1 MDEQATESQP
11 QQGHWFVV
19 HTLSGQEM
27 KVKQRIETHREL
39 EGVEEFIHEVL
50 IPTEKVS
57 ETRGGKKTVVNRKFF
72 PGYILVLLDLYDGD
86 GNIIE
91 PAWYFIRNTQ
101 GIIGFVGGEKP
112 VPLSEREVEDILSQ
126 TREEGEQPK
135 PKVSFEVGETVAIR
149 DGAFENFEG
158 TIEHIDPDRG
168 KLKLS
173 VSIFGRST
181 PVEVEY
187 WQVERG

>member
-1 MDEQATESQP
+1 MEEQAQEIQA
-11 QQGHWFVV
+11 QDGQWFVIQ
-19 HTLSGQEM
+19 TLSGKEM
-27 KVKQRIETHREL
+27 KVKQNIENHREL
-39 EGVEEFIHEVL
+39 EGVEHLIHEVL

-57 ETRGGKKTVVNRKFF
+57 ETRAGKKTVVNRKFF
-72 PGYILVLLDLYDGD
+72 PGYILVRMDLYEPDGE
-86 GNIIE
+86 IIN
-91 PAWYFIRNTQ
+91 PAWYFIREMR

-112 VPLSEREVEDILSQ
+112 LPLSDREVEDILAQ

-135 PKVSFEVGETVAIR
+135 PKISFNIGETVTIR

-158 TIEHIDPDRG
+158 VIENVDPDRG

-173 VSIFGRST
+173 VTIFGRST

-187 WQVERG
+187 WQVERA